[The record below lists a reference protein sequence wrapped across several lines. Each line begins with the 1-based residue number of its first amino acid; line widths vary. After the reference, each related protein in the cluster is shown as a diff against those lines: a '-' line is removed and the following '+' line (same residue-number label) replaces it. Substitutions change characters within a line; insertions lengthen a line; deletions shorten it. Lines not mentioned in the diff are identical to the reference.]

1 MFYASIVFE
10 IFAYKYDF
18 FVQLVQSI
26 LKYNRGIYMQNV
38 LLRLR
43 EVQPSLSSTERQIAQ
58 FILENPDETTTLT
71 IRDLARRSF
80 SSPSSVVRICRVIGF
95 QGYKEL
101 RHALTL
107 ELATLGENGSHR
119 EKDITPQDSLQEI
132 VDKVTH
138 KNIQSLLDTQRLL
151 LLDELEQCVELIANA
166 RTVLLFGIGSSL
178 CVAKDTYLK
187 FLRLDKPCVV
197 NEDSHSQLLQARN
210 ATAQDVGIV
219 FSYSGQTMEMIQCI
233 KEMKAQSLCE
243 FLIPTG
249 GSIFDVVRDKVI
261 DEYRINL
268 AWMTCTH
275 PDNYGK
281 AWAQLSY
288 DKIFGDNTAY
298 GPMDYISAGV
308 PLSVYNVDDDET
320 MDAVIP
326 YYPKLKAIF
335 TNYPSKLIQK
345 LRAQGYAD

>member
-10 IFAYKYDF
+10 IFAHKYDF

-26 LKYNRGIYMQNV
+26 LKYNRGIDMQNV

-71 IRDLARRSF
+71 IRELARRSF

-132 VDKVTH
+132 VEKVTH

-166 RTVLLFGIGSSL
+166 RTMLLFGIGSSL

-197 NEDSHSQLLQARN
+197 NEDSHSQLLQA
-210 ATAQDVGIV
+210 
-219 FSYSGQTMEMIQCI
+219 
-233 KEMKAQSLCE
+233 
-243 FLIPTG
+243 G
-249 GSIFDVVRDKVI
+249 GAPVI
-261 DEYRINL
+261 AVTRYYPSEV
-268 AWMTCTH
+268 
-275 PDNYGK
+275 
-281 AWAQLSY
+281 AQLADHVLYVAANESLFRNGAMSSRLSQLNVMDILY
-288 DKIFGDNTAY
+288 TAY
-298 GPMDYISAGV
+298 ASRNHED
-308 PLSVYNVDDDET
+308 T
-320 MDAVIP
+320 MRRLTKTHIYKPGDPEVLTQP
-326 YYPKLKAIF
+326 
-335 TNYPSKLIQK
+335 
-345 LRAQGYAD
+345 